1 MSVSALALVARPV
14 GTTPLRARPSKTR
27 NRART
32 TPRASSKDDEETAG
46 GLDYASL
53 EKRMLELKKQELVG
67 HTGLLPVVVLDATLP
82 NQRLALRFDAK
93 DISRRMH
100 AGTELGKMAE
110 VGDKFAM
117 LGLAPGSRQV
127 LPLGTEVVL
136 SRISPWPDGSGDV
149 EIELIGSRRIRIEGQ
164 PFNENGVPTAK
175 VRRPILTFERRFKK
189 AAWLPAPLFTLQNV
203 HNALLSPSSHPN
215 PTHES
220 NAGHLHGVG
229 AGGLPTQ

>member
-1 MSVSALALVARPV
+1 M
-14 GTTPLRARPSKTR
+14 
-27 NRART
+27 
-32 TPRASSKDDEETAG
+32 
-46 GLDYASL
+46 DYASL

-175 VRRPILTFERRFKK
+175 VRPGPILTFERRFKK
-189 AAWLPAPLFTLQNV
+189 TAWLPHRFSLSKTYITPTS
-203 HNALLSPSSHPN
+203 HSPSSHPN
-215 PTHES
+215 PPHES

-229 AGGLPTQ
+229 AGGLATQ